1 VPVDGNAA
9 WAQVG
14 AEMAKAWERAEKHAE
29 STFQAGEREEVNPWV
44 ERTQWLQYLVG
55 MERAELMACIEET
68 VAKPDVG
75 DRARRRVRA
84 AGGDSNGEAPDVVP
98 ATAAVHGEGGDC
110 QAHTAMAAGVDDF
123 RTHAEGARV
132 KEPAVP
138 VQAAAARGM
147 GNVGPRSREGS
158 KRRG

>member
-55 MERAELMACIEET
+55 IERAELMACIEET
-68 VAKPDVG
+68 VAKPDPRI
-75 DRARRRVRA
+75 D
-84 AGGDSNGEAPDVVP
+84 NEGEPM
-98 ATAAVHGEGGDC
+98 AAVWV
-110 QAHTAMAAGVDDF
+110 AMAGLTHFSQTSAIERVGVF
-123 RTHAEGARV
+123 VRLEAIRTEKHQTWFQPLQQYMEKEAIVKHTRPWQQVLMIFARMQ
-132 KEPAVP
+132 KEHV
-138 VQAAAARGM
+138 
-147 GNVGPRSREGS
+147 
-158 KRRG
+158 